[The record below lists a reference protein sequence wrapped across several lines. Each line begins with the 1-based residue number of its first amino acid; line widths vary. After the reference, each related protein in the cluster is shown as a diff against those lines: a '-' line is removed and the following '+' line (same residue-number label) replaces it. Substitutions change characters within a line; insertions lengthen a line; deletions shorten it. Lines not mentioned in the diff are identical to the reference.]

1 MRAQACDF
9 IRFVMM
15 DWRGEEDS
23 FSIWVRK
30 WVEVIRA
37 VDVGEEGIQEEGDEK
52 ERNSVDD
59 LDDSCMGKEGGVGL
73 LRQQHAGGGSST
85 FEFEIPIR

>member
-1 MRAQACDF
+1 ML
-9 IRFVMM
+9 

-37 VDVGEEGIQEEGDEK
+37 VDVGVEEIKEERDEK
-52 ERNSVDD
+52 ERDSVDD
-59 LDDSCMGKEGGVGL
+59 LDDSCVGKEEGVEL
-73 LRQQHAGGGSST
+73 LRQQHTGGVSAS
-85 FEFEIPIR
+85 FESEIPIR

>member
-9 IRFVMM
+9 IRLVMM

-30 WVEVIRA
+30 WVEVISA
-37 VDVGEEGIQEEGDEK
+37 VDVGEEGIKEKEDEK
-52 ERNSVDD
+52 QPDSVDD
-59 LDDSCMGKEGGVGL
+59 LDDSCMGKEEGVEL
-73 LRQQHAGGGSST
+73 LRPQLTGGGSST
-85 FEFEIPIR
+85 FESEIPIR